1 MSAFRG
7 PKIVFNDRV
16 KDGQS
21 GGRSRPDIGGGQ
33 MVIGL
38 LILTFLMGLVGGAGS
53 IALVSSS
60 VQLRKWLGVTD
71 TSPLNLTKTV
81 QERLVIEESNGFIQ
95 AVEKV
100 GPAVVSISTQKAGI
114 NIFGELVQ
122 QEGAGTGFI
131 ITSDGLIVTNKHVVD
146 DANTA
151 YTAFMTDGKKFD
163 AKVMAKDPFNDLAI
177 LKIEAT
183 GLPTVELGDSDALKV
198 GQWVVA
204 IGNAFG
210 KFDNSV
216 SVGVVSAKNRK
227 LDGSGSAE
235 LTGLLQTDATINPG
249 NSGGPLVNLKGQVIG
264 VNTAIFSGTGTSTGI
279 SFAIPIN
286 SIKKAIDSF
295 RKTGA
300 IIRPM
305 MGVRYISIDSAIA
318 RELNLSIDHG
328 ALLLGREGSEAVV
341 ADGPAEKAG
350 LQSGDIILSI
360 NGERIDENK
369 PLSNLLVKYAP
380 GDVVT
385 LRVLRGKEEKDF
397 QLTLGEL
404 R

>member
-1 MSAFRG
+1 MSALRG
-7 PKIVFNDRV
+7 PRVTFNDRV
-16 KDGQS
+16 KGGEA
-21 GGRSRPDIGGGQ
+21 GGRSRPEIGGGQ
-33 MVIGL
+33 LVVGL
-38 LILTFLMGLVGGAGS
+38 LILTFLMGLIGGAGS

-71 TSPLNLTKTV
+71 SSPLNLTKTV

-100 GPAVVSISTQKAGI
+100 GPAVVSISTQKAGL
-114 NIFGELVQ
+114 NIFGEIVQ

-151 YTAFMTDGKKFD
+151 YTVFMADGKKFD

-183 GLPTVELGDSDALKV
+183 GLPTVELGDSDGLKV
-198 GQWVVA
+198 GQWVIA

-305 MGVRYISIDSAIA
+305 MGVRYVSIDSTIV
-318 RELNLSIDHG
+318 RELKLTVDHG
-328 ALLLGREGSEAVV
+328 ALLLGREGSPAIVQG
-341 ADGPAEKAG
+341 GPAEKAG
-350 LQSGDIILSI
+350 LQTGDIILSI
-360 NGERIDENK
+360 NGERVDENK
-369 PLSNLLVKYAP
+369 PLSNLVVKYAP